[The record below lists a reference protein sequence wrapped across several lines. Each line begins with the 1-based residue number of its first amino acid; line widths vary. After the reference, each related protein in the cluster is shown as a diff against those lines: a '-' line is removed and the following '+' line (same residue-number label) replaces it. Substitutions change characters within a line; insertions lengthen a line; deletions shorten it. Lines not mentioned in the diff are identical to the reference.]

1 MTTAMLE
8 TARRRRT
15 ALRLAAR
22 TDRES
27 AAHIEKLLAMLDD
40 DPVLGNEQ
48 PIRDA
53 VLNEIL
59 RRWRENKHY
68 EELLERWKLM
78 CGADRNI
85 SNGRRLSDFFTKPA
99 TDQPLTVFGALAK
112 GGKLCLAAE
121 SAWLLMPGME
131 LSPFLSQNGDFTLYR
146 SLTGCMSAFAWSFA
160 RDDEQSLHHMR
171 LAAERGLLD
180 HEPREELL
188 SIMKDRP
195 GHKMLVLSLGPM
207 KPYAPQ
213 GVVPRRTFTLTN
225 GCSRNEMK
233 METLRSLW
241 QGNAPADECRRYL
254 SSLAD
259 PDPWFNYLIDALDDG
274 DEETITDAQGRE
286 MVPLDLAAAACIA
299 DNPNLLCG
307 YLETKGFEP
316 ETANLSWRGT
326 NKWLSGPCLCA
337 AAAAGRVDQARYLL
351 ENGAD
356 PSETGAFTCENG
368 MQLLTPLALAEHFD
382 WEEVVSLLREY
393 AG

>member
-27 AAHIEKLLAMLDD
+27 AAYIEKLLVMLDD
-40 DPVLGNEQ
+40 DPALGNEQ

-68 EELLERWKLM
+68 EGLLERWKLM

-85 SNGRRLSDFFTKPA
+85 SNGQLSAFFTKSA

-131 LSPFLSQNGDFTLYR
+131 LSPFLSQNGDITLYR

-195 GHKMLVLSLGPM
+195 GHRMLVLSLGPM
-207 KPYAPQ
+207 KPYVPQ
-213 GVVPRRTFTLTN
+213 GVVPRRTRTLTN
-225 GCSRNEMK
+225 GCSGNGMK

-254 SSLAD
+254 SSLYD
-259 PDPWFNYLIDALDDG
+259 PDSCFNYLIDALDDG

-326 NKWLSGPCLCA
+326 DKRLSGPCLCA
-337 AAAAGRVDQARYLL
+337 AAAAGRVEQARYLL

-356 PSETGAFTCENG
+356 PSETGAFIGENG

-382 WEEVVSLLREY
+382 QEEVVSLLREY